1 LYGYERNDRILYHLF
16 SCIAPTKAFNVGC
29 SSFYEY
35 TTYFYMEDLFS
46 YHKRYGF
53 VPYKIVRKHEI
64 SEKKR
69 KLIP

>member
-1 LYGYERNDRILYHLF
+1 MQERTARILNKLF
-16 SCIAPTKAFNVGC
+16 SCIAPTKTFNVGC
-29 SSFYEY
+29 SSFYEH

-46 YHKRYGF
+46 YHKRNDF

-64 SEKKR
+64 SEKTQ